1 MNSKLF
7 RFAVIGCIGFVA
19 DALVFSV
26 LFYLADTPIMVARV
40 IAFVCAATVTWFG
53 NRIFTFQNTEQK
65 VAQQWIKF
73 MCGASFSAL
82 PNFLVFKLLS
92 SVLGEAGSGP
102 LSALVAG
109 ILVGMVSNYL
119 LSSRWVFAQV
129 GIKRAE

>member
-19 DALVFSV
+19 DALVFSA
-26 LFYLADTPIMVARV
+26 LFYLSGTPIMIARA

-53 NRIFTFQNTEQK
+53 NRIFTFQNTEQN

-73 MCGASFSAL
+73 MCGASLSAL

-92 SVLGEAGSGP
+92 SVLGEAGLGP
-102 LSALVAG
+102 VIALVAG
-109 ILVGMVSNYL
+109 VLVGMVSNYL

>member
-1 MNSKLF
+1 MNSKFF
-7 RFAVIGCIGFVA
+7 RFAVIGCIGFIA

-26 LFYLADTPIMVARV
+26 LFYLADTPIMVARAM
-40 IAFVCAATVTWFG
+40 AFVCAATVTWFG

-65 VAQQWIKF
+65 VVRQWIKF

-92 SVLGEAGSGP
+92 SVLGEAGLGP
-102 LSALVAG
+102 VIALVAG
-109 ILVGMVSNYL
+109 VLVGMVSNYL
-119 LSSRWVFAQV
+119 LSSRWAFAQV

>member
-1 MNSKLF
+1 
-7 RFAVIGCIGFVA
+7 
-19 DALVFSV
+19 
-26 LFYLADTPIMVARV
+26 MVARV